1 MEPDMITYLV
11 DTNILIY
18 YLAGAF
24 GPDEIPAIDTILE
37 DSFNIS
43 IITRIELLGW
53 KGHTSEGLIQARR
66 LLDCARCLPLT
77 IPLAEKAIELR
88 ATTAISLPDAVI
100 AASAFSLDATL
111 VTRNER
117 DFAHV
122 PGLKVLN
129 PFQENPI
136 GKNKT

>member
-1 MEPDMITYLV
+1 MTAYLV

-18 YLAGAF
+18 YLAGAL
-24 GPDEIPAIDTILE
+24 GPEQKRVIDAVLE
-37 DSFNIS
+37 GSFTIS

-53 KGHTSEGLIQARR
+53 KGHTPDGRIQARR

-88 ATTAISLPDAVI
+88 SSINISLPDAVI
-100 AASAFSLDATL
+100 AASALSLDTTL
-111 VTRNER
+111 VTRNEH
-117 DFAHV
+117 DFARV

-129 PFQENPI
+129 PFQNGE
-136 GKNKT
+136 